1 MWGIG
6 HLVVPG
12 GQVLHDVLYLSVDK
26 IFISVDEIDIAK
38 LYFFVMKLMICR
50 DF

>member
-1 MWGIG
+1 MM
-6 HLVVPG
+6 
-12 GQVLHDVLYLSVDK
+12 YFLSVDK

-38 LYFFVMKLMICR
+38 LYFFVTKLMICR